1 MKSKDGFFLEMILTW
16 GRANFA
22 DFPWRYTNNSWH
34 ALVAEIML
42 QRTNAPQVVP
52 AFESFCLK
60 YPSVED
66 FLLDENPN
74 IFGTLG
80 LKWRE
85 PMLRQLAEK
94 LVSSSIPHQKKELL
108 LLPGVGEY
116 IASAYRSFH
125 LGERDYI
132 IDSNVVRLYGRY
144 FGFDTH
150 AETRRKKW
158 FKSFANELTPNE
170 YFRDYN
176 YAILDFTRNI
186 CKPVPLCG
194 KCPLNSKC
202 IYYQEQK
209 K

>member
-1 MKSKDGFFLEMILTW
+1 MKSKDDFFLETILIW

-42 QRTNAPQVVP
+42 QRTNASQVAP

-60 YPSVED
+60 YPFVED

-74 IFGTLG
+74 IFGKLG

-94 LVSSSIPHQKKELL
+94 LVSSSIPHQKQELL

-170 YFRDYN
+170 SFQDYN

-186 CKPVPLCG
+186 CKPVPLCE
-194 KCPLNSKC
+194 KCPLKTKC
-202 IYYQEQK
+202 IYYQDQK